1 MTYSLHQLAYFAHQ
15 LTRRAASTSMDRMA
29 GALLDAQ
36 VDLNPHQIDAALFA
50 TSNPLSKGAILA
62 DEVGLGKTIE
72 AGLLIAQK
80 WAERK
85 RRILVITP
93 ANLRKQWHQELADK
107 FGIAASLLEAKSYR
121 QAIREG
127 ATNPFDANGSAATVF
142 ICSYQF
148 AAGKAEDV
156 QSVPWDLV
164 VIDEAHRLRNVY
176 KPENKTARILR
187 EALTLPHKV
196 LLTATPLQNSLLEL
210 YGLVS
215 FVDERVFGD
224 LDSFRAQF
232 GQPGGQLR
240 DAASRV
246 CQMSTLKNRIA
257 PICKRTL
264 RRQVEAYVKYTR
276 RIPLLQEFVPG
287 ADETKLYNYV
297 SEFLQRPSLYALP
310 NSQRQLITLVLRK
323 LLASST
329 FAIAGA
335 LETLITRL
343 GQTLDEK
350 AVSTDL
356 ADELDQDYEA
366 LDELADERRNE
377 TEATADGS
385 PMVSTAA
392 EIAAIRSEVSELE
405 SFRNLAVSITENA
418 KGTALLQ
425 ALKIAF
431 KKLDELDAAKKAIVF
446 TESRRTQDYLLKL
459 LADTEY
465 GPGVVLFN
473 GSNSDTKAKE
483 IYAAWVAKH
492 AGTDRVTGSRT
503 ADTRAALVDYFREQ
517 GSIMIA
523 TEAGAEG
530 INLQFCSM
538 VINYDL
544 PWNPQRIEQRIGR
557 CHRYGQ
563 KHDVVVVNFL
573 NRDNEADRRVYQ
585 LLAQKFQL
593 FDGVFGAS
601 DEVLGAVE
609 SGVDFERRIAEIYQT
624 CRHPEAIHT
633 AFEQLQLDLAGEISD
648 AMLNARKA
656 LLENF
661 DEDVQERLRLRNRDV
676 CASLGK
682 LERLLMRFTRAALS
696 GHADFD
702 EDDTGF
708 VLYKLP
714 SFLAYPQIT
723 QISTDSGQEHNLR
736 ESAKSADE
744 MIFPLG
750 RYELPRRSPE
760 AHIYRMAHPLAR
772 GLIDHAQRAP
782 LSPSKLVLDYE
793 AYGAKVSVV
802 EGLRG
807 KNGVLMVQHLQIQSL
822 GVTEEHLLAAATD
835 AAGTPYD
842 QDITDRLLSIPGR
855 ATPLPRVDHAPVQQS
870 LSSDL
875 APAQQNIL
883 DFAAANVPIPPA
895 LRQQIDQQKSR
906 IITDLESRNL
916 GFFSQESEKLDAWA
930 DDLKVG
936 LEREIKELDR
946 QIKEARSK
954 SKGAATLADKL
965 QAQKEQRDLEGQ
977 RDKKRRELFNRQD
990 EIQAMRDQLI
1000 EELESQLSQKISQ
1013 RTLFVCEWE
1022 VA

>member
-1 MTYSLHQLAYFAHQ
+1 MTYSPHQLAFFAHQ
-15 LTRRAASTSMDRMA
+15 ITRRAASDSMDSMA

-72 AGLLIAQK
+72 AGLLIAQR

-85 RRILVITP
+85 RRILIIVP

-107 FGIAASLLEAKSYR
+107 FGITASLLEAKSYR
-121 QAIREG
+121 LAIKDG
-127 ATNPFDANGSAATVF
+127 AANPFDVTGNSATVF

-148 AAGKAEDV
+148 AAGKAKDI

-164 VIDEAHRLRNVY
+164 VIDEAHRQRFVY

-187 EALTLPHKV
+187 DALAMPYKV

-224 LDSFRAQF
+224 LDSFRSQF
-232 GQPGGQLR
+232 GQIKDTASF
-240 DAASRV
+240 DA
-246 CQMSTLKNRIA
+246 LKRRIQ

-276 RIPLLQEFVPG
+276 RIPMLREFIPG
-287 ADETKLYNYV
+287 ADETKLYNDV

-323 LLASST
+323 LLSSST

-335 LETLITRL
+335 LDTLIKRL
-343 GQTLDEK
+343 RRDEK
-350 AVSTDL
+350 AASTDL
-356 ADELDQDYEA
+356 AEEFDQDYEA
-366 LDELADERRNE
+366 LAELADEMDAASAASTKVT
-377 TEATADGS
+377 TEAEINAIK
-385 PMVSTAA
+385 A
-392 EIAAIRSEVSELE
+392 EISELE

-425 ALKIAF
+425 AFNVAF
-431 KKLDELDAAKKAIVF
+431 KKLDELGAAKKAVVF
-446 TESRRTQDYLLKL
+446 TESRRTQEYLLKL
-459 LADTEY
+459 LAGTEF
-465 GPGVVLFN
+465 GSGVVLFN
-473 GSNSDTKAKE
+473 GSNNDPKARQ
-483 IYAAWVAKH
+483 IYAEWIKRH
-492 AGTDRVTGSRT
+492 AGTDRISGSRT

-517 GSIMIA
+517 GNIMIA

-573 NRDNEADRRVYQ
+573 NRDNDADRRVYQ

-609 SGVDFERRIAEIYQT
+609 SGVDFERRVNEIYQT

-648 AMLNARKA
+648 AMINARKS

-661 DEDVQERLRLRNRDV
+661 DEDVQERLRLRNQDAR
-676 CASLGK
+676 ASLGK
-682 LERLLMRFTRAALS
+682 LERMLIRFTRAALD

-702 EDDTGF
+702 DDDTGF
-708 VLYKLP
+708 KLNSLP
-714 SFLAYPQIT
+714 DDL
-723 QISTDSGQEHNLR
+723 QEHDGLL
-736 ESAKSADE
+736 
-744 MIFPLG
+744 IPLG
-750 RYELPRRSPE
+750 RYELPRRSID
-760 AHIYRMAHPLAR
+760 AHIYRLAHPLAQS
-772 GLIDHAQRAP
+772 LIEQAQRKN
-782 LSPSKLVLDYE
+782 LLPSKLVLDYD
-793 AYGAKVSVV
+793 AYGSKVSVI
-802 EGLRG
+802 EELCGQS
-807 KNGVLMVQHLQIQSL
+807 GVLLARQIYSL
-822 GVTEEHLLAAATD
+822 GVSEEHMLTAAID
-835 AAGTPYD
+835 SGGNIHD
-842 QDITDRLLSIPGR
+842 QDVTERLLNMPGH
-855 ATPLPRVDHAPVQQS
+855 AVALPRLHGLPVQAVLPDVHSTSEQ
-870 LSSDL
+870 
-875 APAQQNIL
+875 L
-883 DFAAANVPIPPA
+883 DFAAANVSVPA
-895 LRQQIDQQKSR
+895 LLATEIDRQKSH
-906 IITDLESRNL
+906 ILSNLEIRNL
-916 GFFSQESEKLDAWA
+916 SFFTQETEKLDSWA

-946 QIKEARSK
+946 QIKEVRTK
-954 SKGAATLADKL
+954 SRRDLGKKACCPKGAA
-965 QAQKEQRDLEGQ
+965 RSGS
-977 RDKKRRELFNRQD
+977 
-990 EIQAMRDQLI
+990 
-1000 EELESQLSQKISQ
+1000 ESRPQTAGTVPET
-1013 RTLFVCEWE
+1013 R
-1022 VA
+1022 

>member
-1 MTYSLHQLAYFAHQ
+1 
-15 LTRRAASTSMDRMA
+15 MDRMA

-72 AGLLIAQK
+72 AGLLIAQR

-107 FGIAASLLEAKSYR
+107 FGLAASLLEAKSYR
-121 QAIREG
+121 QAIKDG
-127 ATNPFDANGSAATVF
+127 AVNPFDVTGNGATVF

-148 AAGKAEDV
+148 AAGKAKDV

-187 EALTLPHKV
+187 DALALPHKV
-196 LLTATPLQNSLLEL
+196 LLTATPLQNTLLEL

-232 GQPGGQLR
+232 GQIK
-240 DAASRV
+240 DAASFDA
-246 CQMSTLKNRIA
+246 LKSRIQ

-287 ADETKLYNYV
+287 PDETKLYNYV

-335 LETLITRL
+335 METLIKRL
-343 GQTLDEK
+343 RQTLDEK
-350 AVSTDL
+350 AASTDL

-366 LDELADERRNE
+366 LDELADEVNAE
-377 TEATADGS
+377 SAGNTKAT
-385 PMVSTAA
+385 TQA
-392 EIAAIRSEVSELE
+392 EIIAITAEIGELE
-405 SFRNLAVSITENA
+405 SFRNLAISITENA

-425 ALKIAF
+425 ALNVAF
-431 KKLDELDAAKKAIVF
+431 KKLEELGAAKKAIVF
-446 TESRRTQDYLLKL
+446 TESRRTQEYLLKL
-459 LADTEY
+459 LAETEY
-465 GPGVVLFN
+465 GPSVVLFN
-473 GSNSDTKAKE
+473 GSNSDAKARQV
-483 IYAAWVAKH
+483 YAEWIERH
-492 AGTDRVTGSRT
+492 AGTDRISGSRT

-661 DEDVQERLRLRNRDV
+661 DEDVQERLRLRNLDAH
-676 CASLGK
+676 ASLGR

-702 EDDTGF
+702 HDETGF
-708 VLYKLP
+708 QLTGLP
-714 SFLAYPQIT
+714 DGIQGGIATLI
-723 QISTDSGQEHNLR
+723 
-736 ESAKSADE
+736 
-744 MIFPLG
+744 PLG
-750 RYELPRRSPE
+750 RYELPRRSEE
-760 AHIYRMAHPLAR
+760 AHIYRMAHPLAQA
-772 GLIDHAQRAP
+772 LIDHAQRESLP
-782 LSPSKLVLDYE
+782 PSKLLLDYE
-793 AYGAKVSVV
+793 AYGTKVSVI
-802 EGLRG
+802 EEMRG
-807 KNGVLMVQHLQIQSL
+807 KTGTLMVQHLQIQSL
-822 GVTEEHLLAAATD
+822 GSTEEHLLVAAID
-835 AAGTPYD
+835 AGGSAYD
-842 QDITDRLLSIPGR
+842 GEITDRLLGMPGR
-855 ATPLPRVDHAPVQQS
+855 AEALPRVDGGPVQQS
-870 LSSDL
+870 LS
-875 APAQQNIL
+875 AEMNPAQQNAL
-883 DFAAANVPIPPA
+883 DFAAANVAVPPA
-895 LRQQIDQQKSR
+895 LQQAIDQQKVR
-906 IITDLESRNL
+906 VMTDLESRNL
-916 GFFSQESEKLDAWA
+916 SFFTQETEKLDAWA

-936 LEREIKELDR
+936 LEREIKDLDR
-946 QIKEARSK
+946 QIKEARTK

-965 QAQKEQRDLEGQ
+965 QAQKEQRDLETQ

-990 EIQAMRDQLI
+990 EIQARRDQLI
-1000 EELESQLSQKISQ
+1000 EELEGQLGQQITQ
-1013 RTLFVCEWE
+1013 RTLFSCEWE
-1022 VA
+1022 VR

>member
-1 MTYSLHQLAYFAHQ
+1 MSYSPHQLAYFAHQ
-15 LTRRAASTSMDRMA
+15 LTRRAASNSMDRMA

-107 FGIAASLLEAKSYR
+107 FGIAAGLLEAKSYR
-121 QAIREG
+121 QAIKDG
-127 ATNPFDANGSAATVF
+127 ATNPFDLAGNGATVL

-148 AAGKAEDV
+148 AAGKAKDV

-164 VIDEAHRLRNVY
+164 IIDEAHRLRNVY

-187 EALTLPHKV
+187 DALTLPHKV

-215 FVDERVFGD
+215 FVDEKVFGD
-224 LDSFRAQF
+224 LDSFRSQF
-232 GQPGGQLR
+232 GQLK
-240 DAASRV
+240 DAASID
-246 CQMSTLKNRIA
+246 TLKNRIA

-287 ADETKLYNYV
+287 ADETRLYNYV

-335 LETLITRL
+335 LETLIKRL

-350 AVSTDL
+350 AATTDL

-366 LDELADERRNE
+366 LDELADELD
-377 TEATADGS
+377 AIADGS
-385 PMVSTAA
+385 TKVSTAA
-392 EIAAIRSEVSELE
+392 EIAAIRAEVGELE
-405 SFRNLAVSITENA
+405 SFRDLAISITENA

-425 ALKIAF
+425 ALNVAF
-431 KKLDELDAAKKAIVF
+431 KKLDELCAAKKAIVF

-459 LADTEY
+459 LAGTEY
-465 GPGVVLFN
+465 GSGVVLFN
-473 GSNSDTKAKE
+473 GSNSDAKAKE
-483 IYAAWVAKH
+483 IYAAWIAKH

-573 NRDNEADRRVYQ
+573 NRDNDADRRVYE

-661 DEDVQERLRLRNRDV
+661 DEDVQERLRLRNMDAR
-676 CASLGK
+676 ASLGR
-682 LERLLMRFTRAALS
+682 LERLLMRFTRAALN
-696 GHADFD
+696 GHASFD

-708 VLYKLP
+708 QLTSLP
-714 SFLAYPQIT
+714 DGVQDGNPTAIP
-723 QISTDSGQEHNLR
+723 
-736 ESAKSADE
+736 
-744 MIFPLG
+744 MG
-750 RYELPRRSPE
+750 RYELPRRSEE
-760 AHIYRMAHPLAR
+760 AHIYRMAHPLAQ
-772 GLIDHAQRAP
+772 GLIDYAQRAP
-782 LSPSKLVLDYE
+782 LPPSKLMLDYE
-793 AYGAKVSVV
+793 AYGAKVSVI
-802 EGLRG
+802 EALRG
-807 KNGVLMVQHLQIQSL
+807 QTGTLLVQHLRIQSL
-822 GVTEEHLLAAATD
+822 GATEEHLLAAAID
-835 AAGTPYD
+835 AGGNVFDAD
-842 QDITDRLLSIPGR
+842 VTDRLLGMPGH
-855 ATPLPRVDHAPVQQS
+855 TVPLPRVDSSPVQQS
-870 LSSDL
+870 LSDDL
-875 APAQQNIL
+875 SPAQQNML

-895 LRQQIDQQKSR
+895 LQQQIDQQKAVV
-906 IITDLESRNL
+906 ITDLESRNL
-916 GFFSQESEKLDAWA
+916 TFFSQETEKLDAWA

-936 LEREIKELDR
+936 LEREIKDLDR
-946 QIKEARSK
+946 QIKEARTK

-977 RDKKRRELFNRQD
+977 RDKKRRELFDRQD
-990 EIQAMRDQLI
+990 QIQARRDSLI
-1000 EELESQLSQKISQ
+1000 DELERQLGQQ
-1013 RTLFVCEWE
+1013 VTTTRLFAVEWE
-1022 VA
+1022 LL

>member
-1 MTYSLHQLAYFAHQ
+1 MSYSPHQQAYFAHQ
-15 LTRRAASTSMDRMA
+15 LTRRAASNSMDRMA

-107 FGIAASLLEAKSYR
+107 FGIGASLLEAKSYR
-121 QAIREG
+121 QAIKDG
-127 ATNPFDANGSAATVF
+127 AVNPFDVAGNGATVL

-148 AAGKAEDV
+148 AAGKAKDV

-187 EALTLPHKV
+187 DALTVPHKV

-224 LDSFRAQF
+224 LESFRAQF
-232 GQPGGQLR
+232 GQLK
-240 DAASRV
+240 DAASFDA
-246 CQMSTLKNRIA
+246 LKNRIS

-276 RIPLLQEFVPG
+276 RIPMLQEFVPG
-287 ADETKLYNYV
+287 IDETNLYNYV

-335 LETLITRL
+335 LETLIKRL

-350 AVSTDL
+350 AASTDL
-356 ADELDQDYEA
+356 AEELDQDYEA
-366 LDELADERRNE
+366 LDELADEIDSASASSTKAT
-377 TEATADGS
+377 TEAEITS
-385 PMVSTAA
+385 IRA
-392 EIAAIRSEVSELE
+392 EISELE

-425 ALKIAF
+425 ALNVAF
-431 KKLDELDAAKKAIVF
+431 KKLDELGAAKKAIVF

-459 LADTEY
+459 LAGTEH

-473 GSNSDTKAKE
+473 GTNSDTRARQ
-483 IYAAWVAKH
+483 IYAEWIERH
-492 AGTDRVTGSRT
+492 AGTDRVSGSRT
-503 ADTRAALVDYFREQ
+503 ADTRAALVDFFREQ

-573 NRDNEADRRVYQ
+573 NRDNDADRRVYQ

-661 DEDVQERLRLRNRDV
+661 DEDVQERLRLRNMDAR
-676 CASLGK
+676 ASLGK
-682 LERLLMRFTRAALS
+682 LERLLMRFTRAALNGNAS
-696 GHADFD
+696 FD
-702 EDDTGF
+702 HDDTGF
-708 VLYKLP
+708 LLTALP
-714 SFLAYPQIT
+714 NGVQDGTTTVI
-723 QISTDSGQEHNLR
+723 
-736 ESAKSADE
+736 
-744 MIFPLG
+744 PLG
-750 RYELPRRSPE
+750 RYELPRRSEE
-760 AHIYRMAHPLAR
+760 AHIYRMAHPLAQA
-772 GLIDHAQRAP
+772 LIDQTKRAP
-782 LSPSKLVLDYE
+782 LPPSKLVLDYE

-807 KNGVLMVQHLQIQSL
+807 KSGVLMVQHFQIESL
-822 GVTEEHLLAAATD
+822 GATEEHLLAAATD
-835 AAGTPYD
+835 AGGMVYD
-842 QDITDRLLSIPGR
+842 QDITDRLLSMPGR
-855 ATPLPRVDHAPVQQS
+855 AAPLPRVDNTPIQQS
-870 LSSDL
+870 LSDDL
-875 APAQQNIL
+875 APAQQNML
-883 DFAAANVPIPPA
+883 DFAAANVPIPSA
-895 LRQQIDQQKSR
+895 LQQQIDQQKTR
-906 IITDLESRNL
+906 VITDLESRNL
-916 GFFSQESEKLDAWA
+916 SFFSQETEKLDAWA

-946 QIKEARSK
+946 QIKETRTK

-965 QAQKEQRDLEGQ
+965 QAQKEQRDLEGL

-990 EIQAMRDQLI
+990 EIQARRDQLI
-1000 EELESQLSQKISQ
+1000 EELEAQLGQKISQ
-1013 RTLFVCEWE
+1013 RTLFSCEWE
-1022 VA
+1022 VT

>member
-1 MTYSLHQLAYFAHQ
+1 MTYSPHQLAYFAHQ
-15 LTRRAASTSMDRMA
+15 LTRRAASNSMDRMA

-93 ANLRKQWHQELADK
+93 ANLRKQWYQELADK

-121 QAIREG
+121 QAIKDG
-127 ATNPFDANGSAATVF
+127 ATNPFDVAGNGATVL

-148 AAGKAEDV
+148 AAGKAKDL

-187 EALTLPHKV
+187 DALMLPHKV

-224 LDSFRAQF
+224 LDSFRVQF
-232 GQPGGQLR
+232 GQLK
-240 DAASRV
+240 DATSFDA
-246 CQMSTLKNRIA
+246 LKNRIS

-276 RIPLLQEFVPG
+276 RIPMLQEFVPG

-335 LETLITRL
+335 LETLIKRL

-350 AVSTDL
+350 AASTDL

-366 LDELADERRNE
+366 LDELADELD
-377 TEATADGS
+377 AVADGS
-385 PMVSTAA
+385 TKVSSEA
-392 EIAAIRSEVSELE
+392 EIAAIRAEIGEIE
-405 SFRNLAVSITENA
+405 SFRNLAISITENA

-425 ALKIAF
+425 ALNVAF
-431 KKLDELDAAKKAIVF
+431 KKLDELGAAKKAIVF
-446 TESRRTQDYLLKL
+446 TESRRTQEYLLKL
-459 LADTEY
+459 LAGTDH
-465 GPGVVLFN
+465 GAGVVLFN
-473 GSNSDTKAKE
+473 GSNTDAKAKE
-483 IYAAWVAKH
+483 IYAEWIARH
-492 AGTDRVTGSRT
+492 AGTDRVSGSRT

-563 KHDVVVVNFL
+563 KHDVVVV
-573 NRDNEADRRVYQ
+573 
-585 LLAQKFQL
+585 
-593 FDGVFGAS
+593 
-601 DEVLGAVE
+601 
-609 SGVDFERRIAEIYQT
+609 
-624 CRHPEAIHT
+624 
-633 AFEQLQLDLAGEISD
+633 
-648 AMLNARKA
+648 
-656 LLENF
+656 
-661 DEDVQERLRLRNRDV
+661 
-676 CASLGK
+676 
-682 LERLLMRFTRAALS
+682 
-696 GHADFD
+696 
-702 EDDTGF
+702 
-708 VLYKLP
+708 KLP
-714 SFLAYPQIT
+714 EP
-723 QISTDSGQEHNLR
+723 
-736 ESAKSADE
+736 
-744 MIFPLG
+744 
-750 RYELPRRSPE
+750 
-760 AHIYRMAHPLAR
+760 
-772 GLIDHAQRAP
+772 
-782 LSPSKLVLDYE
+782 
-793 AYGAKVSVV
+793 
-802 EGLRG
+802 
-807 KNGVLMVQHLQIQSL
+807 
-822 GVTEEHLLAAATD
+822 
-835 AAGTPYD
+835 
-842 QDITDRLLSIPGR
+842 
-855 ATPLPRVDHAPVQQS
+855 
-870 LSSDL
+870 
-875 APAQQNIL
+875 
-883 DFAAANVPIPPA
+883 
-895 LRQQIDQQKSR
+895 
-906 IITDLESRNL
+906 
-916 GFFSQESEKLDAWA
+916 
-930 DDLKVG
+930 
-936 LEREIKELDR
+936 
-946 QIKEARSK
+946 
-954 SKGAATLADKL
+954 
-965 QAQKEQRDLEGQ
+965 GQ
-977 RDKKRRELFNRQD
+977 RRRPARL
-990 EIQAMRDQLI
+990 
-1000 EELESQLSQKISQ
+1000 
-1013 RTLFVCEWE
+1013 
-1022 VA
+1022 